1 MTSNRSQTITEQCN
15 LYNWYMSTA
24 TLSDFRQNQAH
35 YIAAA
40 QVEPVE
46 LRSRGA
52 QTRAILVSPAFYAE
66 AMEALK
72 ERRGRQTRDEL
83 DRWLREDLAQAVR
96 DYQEHPDQVYTLDEV
111 RTELGLK

>member
-1 MTSNRSQTITEQCN
+1 
-15 LYNWYMSTA
+15 MSTA

-52 QTRAILVSPAFYAE
+52 QTRAVLVSPAFYEE
-66 AMEALK
+66 AMEALE
-72 ERRGRQTRDEL
+72 ERRDRRTRDEL
-83 DRWLREDLAQAVR
+83 DRWL
-96 DYQEHPDQVYTLDEV
+96 PPTTLRPPRPLSSPSSWE
-111 RTELGLK
+111 RLLPSARAER

>member
-1 MTSNRSQTITEQCN
+1 
-15 LYNWYMSTA
+15 MSTA
-24 TLSDFRQNQAH
+24 TLSDFRQNQAQ

-52 QTRAILVSPAFYAE
+52 QTRAVLVSPTFYEE
-66 AMEALK
+66 AMEALE
-72 ERRGRQTRDEL
+72 ERRDRRTRDEL

-96 DYQEHPDQVYTLDEV
+96 EYEEHPDDVYTLDEI
-111 RTELGLK
+111 RAELELT

>member
-1 MTSNRSQTITEQCN
+1 MA
-15 LYNWYMSTA
+15 TA

-52 QTRAILVSPAFYAE
+52 QTRAVLVSPAFYEE
-66 AMEALK
+66 AIAAL
-72 ERRGRQTRDEL
+72 EREEYET
-83 DRWLREDLAQAVR
+83 WLRENALPAL
-96 DYQEHPDQVYTLDEV
+96 EHYPAHPESAHTLDEL
-111 RTELGLK
+111 TAAWGLK